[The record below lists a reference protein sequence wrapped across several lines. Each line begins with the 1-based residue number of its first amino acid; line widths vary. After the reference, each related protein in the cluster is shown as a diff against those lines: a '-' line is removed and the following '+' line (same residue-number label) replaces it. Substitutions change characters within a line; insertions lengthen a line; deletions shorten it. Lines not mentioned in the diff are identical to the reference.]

1 MSRWSSHSSFI
12 PFPGQKKQQ
21 EQVSDGRL
29 PQSFQHPN
37 SPRLKT
43 SRSSWSKFPRTGSSF
58 ESPEPP
64 SFGQRARL
72 EPWSARF
79 NTIATNS
86 QNTFKQHL
94 QNGQL
99 RMAEVSTFAHAL
111 PRKWLAKFSYP
122 RTVTTA
128 HQPQWASLSCWVSVT
143 DASQNYVMLSQCETK
158 DVTFLDNKVR
168 ITRGGDGSLFVLER
182 EGSAGR
188 HGTFFFC
195 SVVCLWLQRHS
206 VGLPEEAVSSK

>member
-1 MSRWSSHSSFI
+1 MADCHSRF
-12 PFPGQKKQQ
+12 K
-21 EQVSDGRL
+21 
-29 PQSFQHPN
+29 HPN

-72 EPWSARF
+72 EPLSVRF
-79 NTIATNS
+79 NTIATNLDMS

-94 QNGQL
+94 QNAQL

-158 DVTFLDNKVR
+158 DVTFLDNNVR
-168 ITRGGDGSLFVLER
+168 ITRGGDGSLYL
-182 EGSAGR
+182 SLKGR
-188 HGTFFFC
+188 AVQARNFFPLQCEFAML
-195 SVVCLWLQRHS
+195 CLWLQRHS